1 MVAKAFLKQEREQNE
16 RDALAQAEAD
26 KRNHNATNWTKGIT
40 GILTGNPDIIKAAF
54 TRDTDQFLRTSSKMT
69 KQQMIGNI
77 ATLVVLSVAGEAAGR
92 AGARAGTRAGRR
104 ARLQT
109 DISTRSLRQEA
120 ADQGVVSSPEL
131 ETALRDFTIQ
141 WNLRTPQQRAQSLA
155 DFNRGIRDNAQNNVD
170 AIRQQGTRGNVSELE
185 EAQAALDEANN
196 MFSRFRQ
203 DAADLDRELNDA
215 IEGREAPADVA
226 DIVIPDPQPDTT
238 ISRMVDELDP
248 NVVNEV
254 LNDRVQTAT
263 EETYNAEVSATHP
276 ELARFTRAENLLQF
290 NRSNGRYP
298 SNSSELLRFMRSR
311 DASRL
316 LVLFPALVTTAE
328 AATTTTTAPST
339 TTRRLPEGE
348 PSLGDKTPGEDETE
362 RIVIKPGGGQEVLPT
377 KERIVISDPRPPSV
391 DTPTQ
396 PRPRPGGGATSP
408 TQPRQPQAT
417 PERSIRPQAEES
429 AGDVADMKREGMS
442 AETSQNKEAAESFYI
457 KETVV
462 EHNTDELLE
471 RTMFWSR
478 KAYDPEAEYEKQVHK
493 IDAEHFAPIVHID
506 ETRGRLY
513 VAFKGTNPLSLM
525 EWITDALMTGGE
537 TLPNAYPVWA
547 DKLTNSARTV
557 NFHSGFLNVL
567 SQVYQPLLQLINN
580 YQNRVT
586 HIVTC
591 GHSAGGALASMF
603 TFLYNADETIENSY
617 DGEKIPI
624 TKCVTFAS
632 PRCLINTDEAHAIY
646 SEFCP
651 DVTRVWLIEDLITYL
666 PLHDQLLFEDPVTH
680 IPYGFVHVGVS
691 FCLDGNRIR
700 NNINLYMTDAVQKSR
715 DVLDDLL
722 QMKDRETVMRLM
734 DLTTSGEFLTYL
746 FTGVIQCAR
755 YTECKNINEFEQ
767 RALALNVQKQ
777 AKQLNTYVQKCEI
790 LEPFSVSDYLKTL
803 PYGKDNDDTQNYTT
817 AYASFIFVAENI
829 KMHFEGNSA
838 HSAST
843 YEERLRFLISRQIN
857 TRENITDP
865 IRPENTERGQTLN
878 ALKTDQKE
886 TVELAYVLG
895 VYEGEYNEGDMIE
908 F

>member
-1 MVAKAFLKQEREQNE
+1 MVAKTYFEDVAERRRIE
-16 RDALAQAEAD
+16 AEAIAL
-26 KRNHNATNWTKGIT
+26 HNSRLDSAANWTK
-40 GILTGNPDIIKAAF
+40 A
-54 TRDTDQFLRTSSKMT
+54 
-69 KQQMIGNI
+69 
-77 ATLVVLSVAGEAAGR
+77 VAGLLGGNESVMRGAFSGNTNNFLESAATVSTIDTIGTIAGLVILSFAGKASSRVNRR
-92 AGARAGTRAGRR
+92 AGLSR
-104 ARLQT
+104 
-109 DISTRSLRQEA
+109 DISPRSIRQTAAAQGTVLAENLESQLREFSQQWNRRTPSQRA
-120 ADQGVVSSPEL
+120 AN
-131 ETALRDFTIQ
+131 LRDFH
-141 WNLRTPQQRAQSLA
+141 R
-155 DFNRGIRDNAQNNVD
+155 
-170 AIRQQGTRGNVSELE
+170 AIRESAEEDVSTIREDGGTSEELR
-185 EAQAALDEANN
+185 EAQDRVNEANN
-196 MFSRFRQ
+196 MFSRWTRE
-203 DAADLDRELNDA
+203 AADLDRELNEA
-215 IEGREAPADVA
+215 IDTQAPPADVA
-226 DIVIPDPQPDTT
+226 DLVIPDVPDSA

-254 LNDRVQTAT
+254 LNERVRTAT
-263 EETYNAEVSATHP
+263 ENTYNAELSATHP
-276 ELARFTRAENLLQF
+276 ELARFTRTENMQQF
-290 NRSNGRYP
+290 NRSTGRYP
-298 SNSSELLRFMRSR
+298 TNSSELLRFMRSR

-316 LVLFPALVTTAE
+316 LVLYPALVTTA
-328 AATTTTTAPST
+328 AATTTTAAAPST
-339 TTRRLPEGE
+339 TAAPSTARRLPEGDDPAE
-348 PSLGDKTPGEDETE
+348 G
-362 RIVIKPGGGQEVLPT
+362 IVIKPGGGQEVLPT
-377 KERIVISDPRPPSV
+377 KAGVVVTDPPPPSV

-396 PRPRPGGGATSP
+396 PRRDK
-408 TQPRQPQAT
+408 PQAT
-417 PERSIRPQAEES
+417 PEDLPERSLRPQAEES
-429 AGDVADMKREGMS
+429 AGDADMKREGVS

-471 RTMFWSR
+471 RAIFWSR
-478 KAYDPEAEYEKQVHK
+478 KAYDPQAEYEKQVYK

-525 EWITDALMTGGE
+525 EWISDVTMTGGE
-537 TLPNAYPVWA
+537 TLPNAYRVWE

-580 YQNRVT
+580 FQNRVT

-603 TFLYNADETIENSY
+603 TFLYNADQTIENSYPLSGARHSGAY

-624 TKCVTFAS
+624 TKCITFAS

-646 SEFCP
+646 SEYCP

-666 PLHDQLLFEDPVTH
+666 PLHDQLLFEDPVTF

-722 QMKDRETVMRLM
+722 QMEDRETVTRLM

-777 AKQLNTYVQKCEI
+777 ARQLNTYAQKCEI
-790 LEPFSVSDYLKTL
+790 LKPFSVSDYLKTL

-878 ALKTDQKE
+878 ALKTNQKE
-886 TVELAYVLG
+886 TVEIAYVLG
-895 VYEGEYNEGDMIE
+895 MYEGEYNEGDMIE